1 VVNIRAKFDTALE
14 SLTGRRAVN
23 LGGNPGG
30 GGGNNVPEP
39 GTLAILGA
47 GLLATFAYSFKGLRA
62 NAQS

>member
-1 VVNIRAKFDTALE
+1 MVNIRAKFDTALE

-23 LGGNPGG
+23 LGGNPG